1 MRMTEFTSS
10 TRKSSMAREFST
22 ICEANEGS
30 NFTPSLENIP
40 EALNDEEAIAIA
52 EAVVTLSL

>member
-1 MRMTEFTSS
+1 
-10 TRKSSMAREFST
+10 MAREFST